1 MFEFLFKYPSSLF
14 SKGNFVLLGTWP
26 VWVMIAAMIVVA
38 AALAWSIWNRRA
50 TMANSMR
57 GSKPVAVW
65 LLQSSLVAL
74 ILLLLWQPAL
84 SVATLKPQQNIVAVV
99 VDDSH
104 SMATKDDGVS
114 RRDHVVRVLNG
125 GLLKTLKEKFQVR
138 LYRLGDHLN
147 RFDNPEQLD
156 ASEPATH
163 IASNLKEVVAE
174 SATLPIGAVVLL
186 SDGAD
191 NSGGIDLDT
200 ISEIRRQ
207 RIPIH
212 TVGFGREQFAKDV
225 ELEEVQMPAKALPS
239 SRLEAQVSFKQ
250 HGYSGRKLRVD
261 IKEGGKILGSGEITA
276 KADGIQQTE
285 AILFNAGAAGVKNLD
300 VAIQPFAD
308 EENQNNNRVTRVIAV
323 SNVKPRIL
331 YMEGEPRWDY
341 KFLRRAVEDD
351 KNIEVVSILRTTQNK
366 IYRQGIANEDELK
379 DGFPTKVED
388 LFGFQG
394 IILGSV
400 EAGYFTPAQQD
411 LIQQFVDRRGG
422 GLLFLG
428 GRASLADGGYT
439 KAPFT
444 DLLPVNLPDR
454 KNTFHRDPAYVEL
467 TGAGRDS
474 LITRLEENPD
484 RNVERWKKLPY
495 LMNFQEVGTPKPGA
509 VVLADMTA
517 SGHKMPLLI
526 TQTYGRGRTAVF
538 ATGGDWR
545 WQMLQPLEDMTHE
558 MFWRQ
563 LLRWMVSDTPTRV
576 VASTPKQVLTDEGDA
591 HLRAEVRDT
600 TYLPTSDAQVEA
612 HIVGPDGT
620 SQTVEMHPDPLE
632 QGVYTADW
640 SADKAGS
647 YITEV
652 VAKRGQE
659 ELGRDAIAMRRENGV
674 AENFHLEQNRD
685 LLEKLSSQT
694 GGRYYRSTETKQLGQ
709 DISYSEAGITVRETK
724 DLWDMPIVFF
734 VALLLPLTEWLLR
747 RKWGV
752 V

>member
-26 VWVMIAAMIVVA
+26 VWVLFAGIIAAALV
-38 AALAWSIWNRRA
+38 LAWSIWRRRDAVA
-50 TMANSMR
+50 TTMR
-57 GSKPVAVW
+57 GSRTVLVW

-99 VDDSH
+99 VDDSR
-104 SMATKDDGVS
+104 SMATKDNGVS
-114 RRDHVVRVLNG
+114 RRDQVVRVLND
-125 GLLKTLKEKFQVR
+125 GLLKTLKQKFQVR
-138 LYRLGDHLN
+138 LYKLGDRLE
-147 RFDNPEQLD
+147 RFDHPEQLN
-156 ASEPATH
+156 ASQPATH

-191 NSGGIDLDT
+191 NSGGIDLET

-212 TVGFGREQFAKDV
+212 TVGFGREQFSRDV
-225 ELEEVQMPAKALPS
+225 EIEEVQMPTKALPS

-261 IKEGGKILGSGEITA
+261 IKEGGKVLGSGEITA
-276 KADGIQQTE
+276 KADGSQQTE
-285 AILFNAGAAGVKNLD
+285 AIPFNAGAAGVKNVD
-300 VAIQPFAD
+300 VVIQPFAD
-308 EENQNNNRVTRVIAV
+308 EENQNNNKVTRVVAV
-323 SNVKPRIL
+323 TNVKPRIL

-351 KNIEVVSILRTTQNK
+351 KNIEVDAILRTTQNK
-366 IYRQGIANEDELK
+366 IYVQTATPDENLK

-388 LFGFQG
+388 LFKFQG

-400 EAGYFTPAQQD
+400 EAGYFTPVQQE

-454 KNTFHRDPAYVEL
+454 KNTFHRDPANAEL
-467 TGAGRDS
+467 TAAGRDS
-474 LITRLEENPD
+474 LICRLEENPD
-484 RNVERWKKLPY
+484 RNVERWKKLPF
-495 LMNFQEVGTPKPGA
+495 LMNFQEVGAPKPGA

-545 WQMLQPLEDMTHE
+545 WQMLQPVEDMTHE

-563 LLRWMVSDTPTRV
+563 LLRWMVTDTPTRV

-612 HIVGPDGT
+612 HIVGPDGS

-640 SADKAGS
+640 SAEKPGS

-652 VAKRGQE
+652 IAKRGQE

-685 LLEKLSSQT
+685 LLEKLASQT
-694 GGRYYRSTETKQLGQ
+694 GGRYYRSTETKELGQ

-734 VALLLPLTEWLLR
+734 LALLLPSSEWLLR

>member
-14 SKGNFVLLGTWP
+14 SKGNFVLLGAWP
-26 VWVMIAAMIVVA
+26 VWLLIAAIVA
-38 AALAWSIWNRRA
+38 AAALLAWSIWQQRDA
-50 TMANSMR
+50 VSTSLR
-57 GSKPVAVW
+57 GGRTIAVW

-99 VDDSH
+99 VDDSR
-104 SMATKDDGVS
+104 SMATKDDAVS
-114 RRDHVVRVLNG
+114 RRDQVVRVLND
-125 GLLKTLKEKFQVR
+125 GLLKTLKQKFQVR
-138 LYRLGDHLN
+138 LYKLGDHLE
-147 RFDNPEQLD
+147 RFDNPDQLN
-156 ASEPATH
+156 ASQPATH
-163 IASNLKEVVAE
+163 IAPNLKEVVAE
-174 SATLPIGAVVLL
+174 SATLPIGAVILL
-186 SDGAD
+186 SDGSD
-191 NSGGIDLDT
+191 NSGGIDLET

-212 TVGFGREQFAKDV
+212 TVGFGREQFSRDV
-225 ELEEVQMPAKALPS
+225 EIEDVQMPTKALPS

-261 IKEGGKILGSGEITA
+261 IKEGGKVLGSGEITA
-276 KADGIQQTE
+276 KADGVQQTE
-285 AILFNAGAAGVKNLD
+285 PILFNAGPAGVKNLD
-300 VAIQPFAD
+300 VVIQPFAD
-308 EENQNNNRVTRVIAV
+308 EENQNNNKVTRVIAV
-323 SNVKPRIL
+323 NNAKPRIL

-388 LFGFQG
+388 LFGYQG

-400 EAGYFTPAQQD
+400 EAGYFTPVQQE

-428 GRASLADGGYT
+428 GRASLSDGGYT
-439 KAPFT
+439 KAPFA

-454 KNTFHRDPAYVEL
+454 KNTFHRDPAYPEL
-467 TGAGRDS
+467 TAAGRDS
-474 LITRLEENPD
+474 LICRLEENPD

-495 LMNFQEVGTPKPGA
+495 LMNFQEVGAPKPGA

-545 WQMLQPLEDMTHE
+545 WQMLQPVEDMTHE

-576 VASTPKQVLTDEGDA
+576 VASTPKQVLMDEGDA

-640 SADKAGS
+640 SAEKPGS

-652 VAKRGQE
+652 VAKRGKD

-685 LLEKLSSQT
+685 LLEKLASQT
-694 GGRYYRSTETKQLGQ
+694 GGRYYRSTETKELGQ

-734 VALLLPLTEWLLR
+734 LALLLPSSEWLLR

>member
-14 SKGNFVLLGTWP
+14 SKGNFVLLGAWP
-26 VWVMIAAMIVVA
+26 VWLLIAAIVA
-38 AALAWSIWNRRA
+38 AAALLAWSIWQQRDA
-50 TMANSMR
+50 VSTSLR
-57 GSKPVAVW
+57 GGRTVAVW

-99 VDDSH
+99 VDDSR
-104 SMATKDDGVS
+104 SMA
-114 RRDHVVRVLNG
+114 R
-125 GLLKTLKEKFQVR
+125 LLKTLKQKFQVR
-138 LYRLGDHLN
+138 LYKLGDHLE
-147 RFDNPEQLD
+147 RFDNPDQLN
-156 ASEPATH
+156 ASQPATH
-163 IASNLKEVVAE
+163 IAPNLKEVVAE
-174 SATLPIGAVVLL
+174 SATLPIGAVILL
-186 SDGAD
+186 SDGSD
-191 NSGGIDLDT
+191 NSGGIDLET

-212 TVGFGREQFAKDV
+212 TVGFGREQFSRDV
-225 ELEEVQMPAKALPS
+225 EIEDVQMPTKALPS

-261 IKEGGKILGSGEITA
+261 IKEGGKVLGSGEITA
-276 KADGIQQTE
+276 KADGVQQTE
-285 AILFNAGAAGVKNLD
+285 PILFNAGPAGVKNLD
-300 VAIQPFAD
+300 VVIQPFAD
-308 EENQNNNRVTRVIAV
+308 EENQNNNKVTRVIAV
-323 SNVKPRIL
+323 NNAKPRIL

-388 LFGFQG
+388 LFGYQG

-400 EAGYFTPAQQD
+400 EAGYFTPVQQE

-428 GRASLADGGYT
+428 GRASLSDGGYT
-439 KAPFT
+439 KAPFA

-454 KNTFHRDPAYVEL
+454 KNTFHRDPAYPEL
-467 TGAGRDS
+467 TAAGRDS
-474 LITRLEENPD
+474 LICRLEENPD

-495 LMNFQEVGTPKPGA
+495 LMNFQEVGAPKPGA

-545 WQMLQPLEDMTHE
+545 WQMLQPVEDMTHE

-576 VASTPKQVLTDEGDA
+576 VASTPKQVLMDEGDA

-640 SADKAGS
+640 SAEKPGS

-652 VAKRGQE
+652 VAKRGKD

-685 LLEKLSSQT
+685 LLEKLASQT
-694 GGRYYRSTETKQLGQ
+694 GGRYYRSTETKELGQ

-734 VALLLPLTEWLLR
+734 LALLLPSSEWLLR

>member
-26 VWVMIAAMIVVA
+26 VWVMVAAMIGVA
-38 AALAWSIWNRRA
+38 AALAWSIWNRRS

-125 GLLKTLKEKFQVR
+125 GLLKTLREKFQVR

-163 IASNLKEVVAE
+163 IAPNLKEVVAE

-225 ELEEVQMPAKALPS
+225 ELEEVQMPTKALPS

-250 HGYSGRKLRVD
+250 RGYSGRKLRVD

-285 AILFNAGAAGVKNLD
+285 AVLFNAGAAGVKNLD

-323 SNVKPRIL
+323 SNAKPRIL

-388 LFGFQG
+388 LFAFQG

-632 QGVYTADW
+632 QGVYTADF

-647 YITEV
+647 YVTEV

-734 VALLLPLTEWLLR
+734 IALLLPLTEWLLR